1 MGLKEVDHLKKTKRK
16 RRKEDTNMAK
26 KVQSKFMKE
35 LSSWA
40 KPTKGIV
47 FTPGKAVYS
56 LAKTAFRH
64 PYITLAATLAGGV
77 KRSRH
82 LR

>member
-1 MGLKEVDHLKKTKRK
+1 
-16 RRKEDTNMAK
+16 MAK
-26 KVQSKFMKE
+26 KGQSKFMKE

-64 PYITLAATLAGGV
+64 PYLATAAVFAPKIYGKFKG
-77 KRSRH
+77 KIPMH
-82 LR
+82 IG

>member
-1 MGLKEVDHLKKTKRK
+1 
-16 RRKEDTNMAK
+16 MAK
-26 KVQSKFMKE
+26 KGQSNFMKE

-47 FTPGKAVYS
+47 FTPGKAIYS

-64 PYITLAATLAGGV
+64 PYVTAAAYFALKPKKGKFAKGLKLGQGPYAGTKWAKGG
-77 KRSRH
+77 KWM
-82 LR
+82 L

>member
-1 MGLKEVDHLKKTKRK
+1 
-16 RRKEDTNMAK
+16 MAK
-26 KVQSKFMKE
+26 KGQSKFMKE

-47 FTPGKAVYS
+47 FTPGTAVYRV
-56 LAKTAFRH
+56 ANTAFRH

-82 LR
+82 LRRRKFYESPLAGQRLKKNGKWML

>member
-1 MGLKEVDHLKKTKRK
+1 
-16 RRKEDTNMAK
+16 MAK
-26 KVQSKFMKE
+26 KGQSKFMKE

-64 PYITLAATLAGGV
+64 PYLATAAVFAPKIYGKFKGKIP
-77 KRSRH
+77 KRAKISPWTKKGRWM
-82 LR
+82 L

>member
-1 MGLKEVDHLKKTKRK
+1 
-16 RRKEDTNMAK
+16 MAK

-64 PYITLAATLAGGV
+64 PYITLAANVDKQNYEFQGYLEQVGADTQMEPELYESKAN
-77 KRSRH
+77 
-82 LR
+82 